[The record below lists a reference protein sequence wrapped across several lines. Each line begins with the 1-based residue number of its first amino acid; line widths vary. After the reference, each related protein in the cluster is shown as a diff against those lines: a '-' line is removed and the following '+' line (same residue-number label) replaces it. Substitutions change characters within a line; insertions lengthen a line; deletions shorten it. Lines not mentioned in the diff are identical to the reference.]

1 MDTLLTLEID
11 MNDSWS
17 AVILMFILAVAAI
30 IFGPIIIIWALNTL
44 FPALAI
50 PYTIET
56 WFAVI
61 ALKGF
66 VVINVKKTA

>member
-1 MDTLLTLEID
+1 MKVLALLFAVVLIVALVIVGPLLT
-11 MNDSWS
+11 
-17 AVILMFILAVAAI
+17 
-30 IFGPIIIIWALNTL
+30 IWALNTL

-61 ALKGF
+61 ILAGVFKS
-66 VVINVKKTA
+66 NVSIKK